1 VIEPTEAEI
10 NKIIDALVNGDDYFK
25 IKKEIRR
32 KVMNGENQVS
42 AQGFSLDQIKEIDE
56 ARLNKIIE
64 LESK

>member
-1 VIEPTEAEI
+1 
-10 NKIIDALVNGDDYFK
+10 
-25 IKKEIRR
+25 
-32 KVMNGENQVS
+32 MNGENQVS